1 MLYRLDLATSYP
13 SIPALIQHFMDE
25 TALDGVVEVKMVA
38 SPPLSAPSTSKGKR
52 NAKPPPPPP
61 APLQPTTSVIS
72 FRREGRDV
80 NAVALFGPPSAPA
93 SMVGQDERV
102 DSYRGIEAVLA
113 SHDKPAM
120 VVKKRYPPR
129 TTLVWVFAPLVQKLL
144 DEGADTVMFEVRSYI
159 AGADSVR
166 EAQSAPSPVSP
177 YGNSHSASA
186 LSPSVI
192 ASGSTPG
199 SVGVSS
205 AIDDIPATQYHHSP
219 SHPSVESQA
228 PILTELH
235 RRPRELR
242 AGATTYGAPRP
253 IRLRSPVQR
262 HVSMP
267 MPFSANSP
275 SAPWS
280 YQQPNQWGPASG
292 YSDLQALP
300 PPPAWESSFNSEGWS
315 EHIQAEWQPEQSQG
329 SYNYPAIPPLP
340 WQPLQDPT
348 YAASALDPIISQ
360 TYLETLTPPSFTE
373 AFYTPDTSFSGQAHF
388 PADPQGVADS
398 GAAGMSPTFQSPPG
412 TTSRPVAEALNW
424 QTQYP
429 YLGALD
435 IPAVDEF
442 SYSPVPRSHSEGR
455 EPGDTQ
461 FNQPS
466 EARSP
471 TSPPAPS
478 SDRDSLTPTLTNPNP
493 NAGREQAPMST
504 PRQQWPF
511 ARGPSSQT
519 TQPGSSAYTH
529 SAQGLATPAPSAFRS
544 FSATIPRPR
553 IRMRSRSPEPAK
565 ESSLRG
571 AKRLKLNAGGTPGS
585 RFLSLSTSAA
595 SPSAASA
602 VSSGSQAKSA
612 KSRVSS
618 TVASGSGA
626 SGSLGV
632 VSPVERSAQD
642 QQALDDALLEILA
655 RPAPYKRMLGY
666 AARQQDGSVVAYELS
681 DSVAATTGD
690 DTLLGLG
697 VNSVMN
703 VASLGMELGR
713 RAALRQQESGGTNSR
728 SAAEPSPTPNA
739 NVYEEHGDPRQPR
752 GSDRWRSHIRGAS
765 AKPVWQGCVVAGYV

>member
-38 SPPLSAPSTSKGKR
+38 SPPLSAPPTSKGKR

-80 NAVALFGPPSAPA
+80 NAVALFGPSSAPTSLVA
-93 SMVGQDERV
+93 QDERG
-102 DSYRGIEAVLA
+102 DSYRGIEAVFA
-113 SHDKPAM
+113 GYDKPAM

-144 DEGADTVMFEVRSYI
+144 DEGADTVLFEVRSYI

-177 YGNSHSASA
+177 YGTSHSTSA
-186 LSPSVI
+186 ASPSVV

-199 SVGVSS
+199 SVGVGS
-205 AIDDIPATQYHHSP
+205 AASDIPTTQHHQSP
-219 SHPSVESQA
+219 SHPTPESQA

-242 AGATTYGAPRP
+242 AEGTSYGAPRP
-253 IRLRSPVQR
+253 TRLRSPVQR

-267 MPFSANSP
+267 MPFPTNTP
-275 SAPWS
+275 SASWS
-280 YQQPNQWGPASG
+280 YQQPDQWGPASG
-292 YSDLQALP
+292 YSDLQELP
-300 PPPAWESSFNSEGWS
+300 PPPVWESSFSSEGWS
-315 EHIQAEWQPEQSQG
+315 EHAHAGWQPEQAQG

-340 WQPLQDPT
+340 WQPLQDPA
-348 YAASALDPIISQ
+348 YAPSALDPVISQ
-360 TYLETLTPPSFTE
+360 TYMETLTPPSFTE
-373 AFYTPDTSFSGQAHF
+373 TFYTPDTGFSGQSHY
-388 PADPQGVADS
+388 PADPQGVAES
-398 GAAGMSPTFQSPPG
+398 HAAGTAPTFQSPPG
-412 TTSRPVAEALNW
+412 MISRPVAEALSW

-429 YLGALD
+429 YPGALD
-435 IPAVDEF
+435 IPVDTF
-442 SYSPVPRSHSEGR
+442 SYSPVPRSQSEGR
-455 EPGDTQ
+455 ETGDTQ
-461 FNQPS
+461 FDRPS

-471 TSPPAPS
+471 NSPPAPS

-493 NAGREQAPMST
+493 GRERAPTST
-504 PRQQWPF
+504 PGQQWPF
-511 ARGPSSQT
+511 VRGPSG
-519 TQPGSSAYTH
+519 QPAQPVPSAYSH
-529 SAQGLATPAPSAFRS
+529 SAQGLGTPGPTAASRS

-571 AKRLKLNAGGTPGS
+571 AKRLKLSAGGTPGS
-585 RFLSLSTSAA
+585 RFLSLATSLA
-595 SPSAASA
+595 SPSTMSPG
-602 VSSGSQAKSA
+602 SSTSQTKSA

-618 TVASGSGA
+618 TVASGSGTR
-626 SGSLGV
+626 GSLGI
-632 VSPVERSAQD
+632 VSPTEHSAQD
-642 QQALDDALLEILA
+642 QQALDDTLLEILT

-666 AARQQDGSVVAYELS
+666 AARQHDGSIVAYELS

-697 VNSVMN
+697 LSSVTN

-713 RAALRQQESGGTNSR
+713 HAALRQQGSSGTNSR
-728 SAAEPSPTPNA
+728 SAAEPDPAPNA
-739 NVYEEHGDPRQPR
+739 NVYEQHGDPRQPR
-752 GSDRWRSHIRGAS
+752 GSDRWRGHIRGAS
-765 AKPVWQGCVVAGYV
+765 AKPVWQGCVVA

>member
-25 TALDGVVEVKMVA
+25 TALDGVIEVKMVA

-52 NAKPPPPPP
+52 NTKPPPPPP
-61 APLQPTTSVIS
+61 APLQPTTTVIS
-72 FRREGRDV
+72 FRREGREV

-93 SMVGQDERV
+93 STAGLDERG

-113 SHDKPAM
+113 GYDKPAM

-177 YGNSHSASA
+177 YGTSHSASA
-186 LSPSVI
+186 ASPSVV

-199 SVGVSS
+199 SAGVGS
-205 AIDDIPATQYHHSP
+205 ATDDIPSTPYYHSP
-219 SHPSVESQA
+219 SHPTPESQA

-242 AGATTYGAPRP
+242 AEVTSYEAPRP

-267 MPFSANSP
+267 MPFPANTP
-275 SAPWS
+275 SASWS
-280 YQQPNQWGPASG
+280 YQQPDQWGPASG

-300 PPPAWESSFNSEGWS
+300 PPPVWESSFNSEGWG
-315 EHIQAEWQPEQSQG
+315 EHAHPEWQSEQSQG
-329 SYNYPAIPPLP
+329 SYEYPAIPPLP
-340 WQPLQDPT
+340 WQPLQDPA
-348 YAASALDPIISQ
+348 YAASALDPVLNQ
-360 TYLETLTPPSFTE
+360 TYLETLTPPSFPET
-373 AFYTPDTSFSGQAHF
+373 FYTPDTGFSGQAHF
-388 PADPQGVADS
+388 PADPQGVAES
-398 GAAGMSPTFQSPPG
+398 RAAGMAPTFQSPPG

-435 IPAVDEF
+435 IPEVDEF
-442 SYSPVPRSHSEGR
+442 SYSPVPRSQSEGK
-455 EPGDTQ
+455 EPGDTH
-461 FNQPS
+461 FDQPP
-466 EARSP
+466 EAGSP
-471 TSPPAPS
+471 ASPPAPS

-493 NAGREQAPMST
+493 NQGRERAPTSI

-511 ARGPSSQT
+511 TRGPSSQAA
-519 TQPGSSAYTH
+519 QPGSSAYSH
-529 SAQGLATPAPSAFRS
+529 SAQGSGTPGPSAFRS

-565 ESSLRG
+565 ESLLRG
-571 AKRLKLNAGGTPGS
+571 AKRLKLSAGGTPGS

-595 SPSAASA
+595 SPSALSA
-602 VSSGSQAKSA
+602 VSSVSQAKSA

-618 TVASGSGA
+618 TVASGSGTR
-626 SGSLGV
+626 GSLGV
-632 VSPVERSAQD
+632 ASPVERSAQD
-642 QQALDDALLEILA
+642 QQTLDDALLEILT

-666 AARQQDGSVVAYELS
+666 AARQHDGSVVAYELS
-681 DSVAATTGD
+681 DSVAATTGG

-697 VNSVMN
+697 LSSVTN

-713 RAALRQQESGGTNSR
+713 RAALRQQGSGGTNSR
-728 SAAEPSPTPNA
+728 SAAEPNPTPNV
-739 NVYEEHGDPRQPR
+739 NVYEQHGDPRQPR
-752 GSDRWRSHIRGAS
+752 GSDRWRGHIRGAS
-765 AKPVWQGCVVAGYV
+765 GKPVWQGCVVA

>member
-38 SPPLSAPSTSKGKR
+38 SPPLSAPPTSKGKR
-52 NAKPPPPPP
+52 NVKPPPPPP

-80 NAVALFGPPSAPA
+80 NAVALFGPSSAPV
-93 SMVGQDERV
+93 SMVGPDERV

-113 SHDKPAM
+113 GYDMPAM

-144 DEGADTVMFEVRSYI
+144 DEGADTVLFEVRSYI

-177 YGNSHSASA
+177 YGTSHSASA
-186 LSPSVI
+186 PSPSVV

-199 SVGVSS
+199 SVGMGP
-205 AIDDIPATQYHHSP
+205 AADDIPTTQYHYSP

-235 RRPRELR
+235 RRPREVR
-242 AGATTYGAPRP
+242 AEGISYRAPRP

-267 MPFSANSP
+267 MPFPANGP
-275 SAPWS
+275 SASWS
-280 YQQPNQWGPASG
+280 YQQPGQWGPASG
-292 YSDLQALP
+292 YSDLEALP
-300 PPPAWESSFNSEGWS
+300 PPPVWESSFNSEGWG
-315 EHIQAEWQPEQSQG
+315 EHAQAEWQPEQSQG

-340 WQPLQDPT
+340 WQPLQDPA
-348 YAASALDPIISQ
+348 YAPSALDPVLDQ
-360 TYLETLTPPSFTE
+360 TYMETLTPPSFHET
-373 AFYTPDTSFSGQAHF
+373 FYTPDTSFSGQAHF
-388 PADPQGVADS
+388 PADPQGVAES
-398 GAAGMSPTFQSPPG
+398 RVTGMAPTFQSPPS
-412 TTSRPVAEALNW
+412 TSSRPVAEALNW

-435 IPAVDEF
+435 IPAVDQF
-442 SYSPVPRSHSEGR
+442 SYSPIPRSHSEGR
-455 EPGDTQ
+455 ELGDTR
-461 FNQPS
+461 FAQPS
-466 EARSP
+466 ETRSP
-471 TSPPAPS
+471 ASPSAPS

-493 NAGREQAPMST
+493 NAGREQASKST

-511 ARGPSSQT
+511 ARGLSSQMV
-519 TQPGSSAYTH
+519 QSSSSAYTH
-529 SAQGLATPAPSAFRS
+529 SAQGLGAPPPSAFRS

-571 AKRLKLNAGGTPGS
+571 AKRLKLSAGGTPGS
-585 RFLSLSTSAA
+585 RFLTLSTSAA
-595 SPSAASA
+595 SPSTMSA

-618 TVASGSGA
+618 TIASGSGT

-632 VSPVERSAQD
+632 VSPVEPSAQD
-642 QQALDDALLEILA
+642 QQALDDTLLEILT

-666 AARQQDGSVVAYELS
+666 AARQHDGTIVAYELS

-697 VNSVMN
+697 LSSVTN

-713 RAALRQQESGGTNSR
+713 RAALRQQESSGINSR
-728 SAAEPSPTPNA
+728 SAVEPSPAPNV

-752 GSDRWRSHIRGAS
+752 GSDRWRGHIRGAS
-765 AKPVWQGCVVAGYV
+765 AKPVWQGCVVA